1 MIKICKD
8 GRIWGQNN
16 KEADSHLGI
25 LTSGRHTPYLKKGC
39 PETHWWRAGS
49 VFKKGHT
56 PWMKDKHHAANAKK
70 KIGKAAKDR
79 IPWIQG

>member
-1 MIKICKD
+1 MPSGYKKD
-8 GRIWGQNN
+8 G
-16 KEADSHLGI
+16 SF
-25 LTSGRHTPYLKKGC
+25 
-39 PETHWWRAGS
+39 AGS